1 MKRSHGPQSKHSRN
15 LRAKGRVAITHLLR
29 EFAPGEHIR
38 IDVNPHFLRGRP
50 STLRFN
56 HKHGVVLSR
65 QGTRGYEVQIK
76 DGKKAKILFVTNAHM
91 VKA

>member
-15 LRAKGRVAITHLLR
+15 LRSKGRVPITHLLR
-29 EFAPGEHIR
+29 EFEAGQVVR

-56 HKHGVVLSR
+56 HKHGVVIR
-65 QGTRGYEVQIK
+65 KQGRGYEIKIK
-76 DGKKAKILFVTNAHM
+76 DGNKPKTLFVTNAHL

>member
-29 EFAPGEHIR
+29 EFAPGDNVR

-56 HKHGVVLSR
+56 HKHGIVLSK
-65 QGTRGYEVQIK
+65 QGRGYEIK
-76 DGKKAKILFVTNAHM
+76 INDGDKTKVLFVTNAHL

>member
-29 EFAPGEHIR
+29 EFEPGQQVR

-56 HKHGVVLSR
+56 HKTGVVLR
-65 QGTRGYEVQIK
+65 KQGRGYEVK
-76 DGKKAKILFVTNAHM
+76 VNDGNKPKILFVTNAHL

>member
-1 MKRSHGPQSKHSRN
+1 MKRSHGPHSKHSRN

-29 EFAPGEHIR
+29 EFAPGEHVR

-56 HKHGVVLSR
+56 HKHGVVLSK
-65 QGTRGYEVQIK
+65 QGRGYEVQIK
-76 DGKKAKILFVTNAHM
+76 DGKKAKIVFVTNAHL